1 MRVLVADDDSV
12 SRHLVTHILLQHDYE
27 PIVATDGLQA
37 WQVLQAED
45 HPRLAILDWM
55 MPGMNGPEICRRV
68 RERHSTPYVY
78 TLLLTARASQAD
90 IAAGFGMGVDDY
102 LTKPFNAAELIL
114 RLRVGARILRLEDAL
129 LETQRELRHRASHD
143 ALTGALNHEQI
154 LVGLERELGRA
165 LREEIPTAAIMLDL
179 DHFKRVNDVHGH
191 QAGDVVLRETSKRI
205 LQALR
210 GHDLTGRYGG
220 EEFLVVLPHTGID
233 DAREVSE
240 RLRHAISD
248 TPIRAHDVDLT
259 VTASLG
265 VATCAPHE
273 ARTASELIGACDRAL
288 YRAKGAGRNRVEVAV
303 THLNAA

>member
-12 SRHLVTHILLQHDYE
+12 SRHLVTHVLRQHDYE
-27 PIVATDGLQA
+27 PIVANDGLQA
-37 WQVLQAED
+37 WQVLQAKD

-78 TLLLTARASQAD
+78 TLLLTSRASQED

-114 RLRVGARILRLEDAL
+114 RVRVGARILRLEDAL
-129 LETQRELRHRASHD
+129 LETQSELRHRASHD

-154 LVGLERELGRA
+154 LIGLEHELSRARREQ
-165 LREEIPTAAIMLDL
+165 IPTAAIMLDL

-191 QAGDVVLRETSKRI
+191 QAGDEVLRQTSERI
-205 LQALR
+205 RQALR

-220 EEFLVVLPHTGID
+220 EEFLVVLPHAGID
-233 DAREVSE
+233 DALDVAE
-240 RLRHAISD
+240 RLRYAISA
-248 TPIRAHDVDLT
+248 TPIRANDVELT

-265 VATCAPHE
+265 VAGCATHE
-273 ARTASELIGACDRAL
+273 VRTASELIGACDRAL
-288 YRAKGAGRNRVEVAV
+288 YRAKRAGRDRVEVAGAQL
-303 THLNAA
+303 HAA